1 MKLTKR
7 KTVDW
12 EAYFCELTKDLD
24 NLAELEKYHTYM
36 RHYIY
41 ADNWA
46 FERKCLPIRMPGRTT
61 GGVWIDDDNVITKVE
76 VDLDGCVIG
85 KYPDDV
91 NEKLQKYIGEKIEIV
106 KSTTENEDYGIYR
119 EYCDRKTNY

>member
-1 MKLTKR
+1 METNTDGISKK

-12 EAYFCELTKDLD
+12 PEYFCDLTKELD
-24 NLAELEKYHTYM
+24 DLAELGKYHTYM
-36 RHYIY
+36 RHYVY

-61 GGVWIDDDNVITKVE
+61 GGIWIDDDNVITKVE

-85 KYPDDV
+85 KYLYDV
-91 NEKLQKYIGEKIEIV
+91 NEKLQKYVGEKIELG
-106 KSTTENEDYGIYR
+106 E
-119 EYCDRKTNY
+119 